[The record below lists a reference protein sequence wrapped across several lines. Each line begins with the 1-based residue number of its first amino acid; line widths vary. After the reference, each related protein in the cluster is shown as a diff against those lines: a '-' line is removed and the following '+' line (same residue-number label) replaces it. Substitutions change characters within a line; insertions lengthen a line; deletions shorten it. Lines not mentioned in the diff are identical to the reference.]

1 MWNFAV
7 MGLGGIAKR
16 VIEGIVL
23 TPSACLYAVASRD
36 ASKAEAIRKSS
47 GAKKAYGDYEAMLE
61 DPLVDVVYI
70 CTPNYLHHAHIMA
83 ALAHHKHVICEKPL
97 VSNEA
102 QLRECFAYAKEQQCF
117 LMEAEKTLFTPLNQK
132 IKEMIEDGVIGKVS
146 YIEGSY
152 GFLLPSEGLSASYWG
167 YRKEDGGCFYD
178 VGVYPICYANYFADS
193 EIKQVQYCETRAAR
207 GYVDF
212 AQALI
217 TYQNGVIAS
226 VRSSWKMELENWGVI
241 YGEKGY
247 IRTKQFWKS
256 KRAELVTKERI
267 VPIEVEMES
276 DFSGEIAH
284 VCTCLTKGLLQS
296 DRLGEKE
303 SMEIMKVLR
312 CQNDVS
318 KKSGN
323 E

>member
-1 MWNFAV
+1 

-36 ASKAEAIRKSS
+36 VSKAEAIRESS

-152 GFLLPSEGLSASYWG
+152 GFLLPSEGLSTSYWG
-167 YRKEDGGCFYD
+167 IGRKTAAAFMMS
-178 VGVYPICYANYFADS
+178 VFIRSVMPIILRTVRSNRCS
-193 EIKQVQYCETRAAR
+193 IVKRGQRAAMWILR
-207 GYVDF
+207 R
-212 AQALI
+212 
-217 TYQNGVIAS
+217 
-226 VRSSWKMELENWGVI
+226 RSSLIKTG
-241 YGEKGY
+241 
-247 IRTKQFWKS
+247 
-256 KRAELVTKERI
+256 
-267 VPIEVEMES
+267 
-276 DFSGEIAH
+276 
-284 VCTCLTKGLLQS
+284 
-296 DRLGEKE
+296 
-303 SMEIMKVLR
+303 
-312 CQNDVS
+312 
-318 KKSGN
+318 
-323 E
+323 

>member
-1 MWNFAV
+1 MKVATVGTGFIVEWFLTSVEQNEGAKCVAV
-7 MGLGGIAKR
+7 YSRKETTGRKLADQYHVEKVYTDFTEMLKDAEIDT
-16 VIEGIVL
+16 V
-23 TPSACLYAVASRD
+23 YVASPNSLHYHY
-36 ASKAEAIRKSS
+36 ALEALQA
-47 GAKKAYGDYEAMLE
+47 G
-61 DPLVDVVYI
+61 
-70 CTPNYLHHAHIMA
+70 
-83 ALAHHKHVICEKPL
+83 KHVICEKPL

-256 KRAELVTKERI
+256 KRAELVTKEWI
-267 VPIEVEMES
+267 VPIEAEMES